1 LIVFLDVTV
10 GDKIDLNLLP
20 PSCLPFV
27 NTDIDY
33 IGSHNETTPL
43 FQHCRVRATA
53 SSLSASGT
61 PARLEA
67 FAATLRNFDPPSRL
81 LSRLSLPSTLR
92 ALPLALDYALSSAA
106 TDHVVAACESKGVE
120 VVFEDG
126 EEKLGGSFLPL
137 STVEYAKKLRAEQAA
152 AGGA

>member
-10 GDKIDLNLLP
+10 GEKINLDLLP
-20 PSCLPFV
+20 PSCIPFV

-33 IGSHNETTPL
+33 VGPHNETTLL

-67 FAATLRNFDPPSRL
+67 FAATLRTFNPPYGR

-92 ALPLALDYALSSAA
+92 ALPFSLDCALSSA
-106 TDHVVAACESKGVE
+106 TDHVVAACELRGVE

-126 EEKLGGSFLPL
+126 EEKLGGSFLPI
-137 STVEYAKKLRAEQAA
+137 TTIEYAKKLRAEQEKAD
-152 AGGA
+152 GA